1 MTPLYWFLASKCF
14 LWVRQS
20 AVAVEAASVML
31 KGRVPTWSSDS
42 RLRSKLLNI
51 TVASA
56 ILDVTIFH
64 WRGAGASVFA
74 GKLT

>member
-1 MTPLYWFLASKCF
+1 MYWFLASKYF

-42 RLRSKLLNI
+42 RLRSKLLYI

-56 ILDVTIFH
+56 MPEVTIFH